1 MGGFMAVSSWRIVAQ
16 ASFGVW
22 GVRTLLHV
30 ACHTLSAGFD
40 EHLCACRTFG
50 VCLYDMVMF
59 VVFALWCTV
68 SRPKECSVLG
78 LLLSAVDRHSLGR
91 THYNQGM

>member
-1 MGGFMAVSSWRIVAQ
+1 MTGMGGFMAVGSWRIVAQ

-40 EHLCACRTFG
+40 EHLCARKTFV
-50 VCLYDMVMF
+50 VCLYTTR
-59 VVFALWCTV
+59 LC
-68 SRPKECSVLG
+68 
-78 LLLSAVDRHSLGR
+78 LLCLHCGV
-91 THYNQGM
+91 Q